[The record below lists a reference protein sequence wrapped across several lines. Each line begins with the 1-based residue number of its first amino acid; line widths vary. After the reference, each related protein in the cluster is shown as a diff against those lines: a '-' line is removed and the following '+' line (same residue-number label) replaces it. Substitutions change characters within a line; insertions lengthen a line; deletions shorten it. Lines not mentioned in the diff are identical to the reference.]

1 MPVGTALQIRIREH
15 RARLIRSAE
24 VRIAG
29 RRVAIMRRRSDHRLV
44 AVIDLRGQP
53 RGTYKVVITARLR
66 DGRRLRW
73 VRSYR
78 TCAQKLPPSNRL
90 DDPRAL

>member
-1 MPVGTALQIRIREH
+1 VSARRFTIRIRER

-29 RRVAIMRRRSDHRLV
+29 HRVATMRRRSDHRLV

-53 RGTYKVVITARLR
+53 PGTYKAVITARLR

-78 TCAQKLPPSNRL
+78 TCATKLPPSNRL